1 MLWVSSRVV
10 VRRAVD
16 GGAEETA
23 VWRSEDGT
31 SVREKERGWVAT
43 GGARGFNLHAVLG
56 QPYNLKMKGYTM
68 LVGGL

>member
-1 MLWVSSRVV
+1 V

-23 VWRSEDGT
+23 AWRSEDGT

-43 GGARGFNLHAVLG
+43 GGVRGFNLHAVLG
-56 QPYNLKMKGYTM
+56 QTYNLKMKGYTM